1 MKHTVEL
8 IELKNGARGLF
19 IDVPDATVFYA
30 DVSFRA
36 GNYLSPEGKMDVA
49 HIMEHLVL
57 GANKKYPKASD
68 YSIVF
73 TQNGAYNNAYT
84 ADYHMGY
91 VAECADFETERIL
104 DLLCLAIEAPL
115 FLESEFQAEQANVR
129 EELKSRKN
137 QHDTELSLI
146 VENRMG
152 FVPQSYAQR
161 ARQLKDITLDDI
173 VTHYNRTHYT
183 RNMRFVCA
191 GSVQKRR
198 EALLERLEGMA
209 MPQGEER
216 LILPDERPRALDAP
230 LVLRNPELDNVIYHV
245 EASMDHILDTKECDA
260 IGVIED
266 LLFSTFHSRIFGKAR
281 EKGLI
286 YGISQGF
293 YRTRNNHVWTLSGQV
308 QADNM
313 PTLFDLVVRE
323 YTALK
328 NGTIKESELDAIKLF
343 QLGQIQRSNQTVARL
358 ANWYGGYFYMTDTY
372 LPFAG
377 VEARVAA
384 LTTHDIIAAAQTM
397 LRSKTY
403 GAGLMSQE
411 GAVDA
416 AGWQAQLTRL
426 FS

>member
-1 MKHTVEL
+1 MKHSVEL
-8 IELKNGARGLF
+8 IELKNGGRGLF

-36 GNYLSPEGKMDVA
+36 GNYLSPEGKMDTA

-57 GANKKYPKASD
+57 GANKRYPKASD
-68 YSIVF
+68 YSVVF

-84 ADYHMGY
+84 GDYHMGY
-91 VAECADFETERIL
+91 VAECADFEAERIM

-115 FLESEFQAEQANVR
+115 FLESEFQAERANVR

-137 QHDTELSLI
+137 QHDTELSLA

-161 ARQLKDITLDDI
+161 ARQLKDIGLDDI
-173 VTHYNRTHYT
+173 VDHYARTHFT

-198 EALLERLEGMA
+198 EALLARLEQID
-209 MPQGEER
+209 MPEGEER
-216 LILPDERPRALDAP
+216 IALPDERPTALDSP
-230 LVLRNPELDNVIYHV
+230 HVMRNPEIDNVIYHI
-245 EASMDHILDTKECDA
+245 EATMDHILDTKECDA

-281 EKGLI
+281 EQGLI
-286 YGISQGF
+286 YGISQGL

-313 PTLFDLVVRE
+313 PALFDLVVRE
-323 YTALK
+323 YGALK
-328 NGTIKESELDAIKLF
+328 NGRLKDSELDAIKLF
-343 QLGQIQRSNQTVARL
+343 QLGQIQRSNQTVSRL

-384 LTTHDIIAAAQTM
+384 LTVEDIIAAAQTM
-397 LRSKTY
+397 LRSKAY
-403 GAGLMSQE
+403 GAGLMSRE
-411 GAVDA
+411 NAVDSTA
-416 AGWQAQLTRL
+416 WQAQLARL